1 MRRRWF
7 RIVSLLVTLLIAGGL
22 SYLASPSPDGLES
35 ALHRGCQIVERDGVE
50 GLAGQCIA
58 RDVQKH
64 PLAGSPLAD
73 YSVRGVE
80 GSGGLAG
87 VIGVVATLALAGA
100 LFGMIR
106 RSGRAGSVPDVGGD

>member
-1 MRRRWF
+1 MRGRWF

-22 SYLASPSPDGLES
+22 SYLASPSPDGLDS
-35 ALHRGCQIVERDGVE
+35 ALHRGCQVVEQDGVE
-50 GLAGQCIA
+50 QLAGHCIA
-58 RDVQKH
+58 RDVQQH

-100 LFGMIR
+100 VFGMIAR
-106 RSGRAGSVPDVGGD
+106 NGRTDSRSRSGR